1 MARLSRHRAWVRDRL
16 LTWWRNN
23 RGGYPSEWAA
33 VCSIAEKFGVTGATL
48 RLRRP
53 AADPGIGSRARSV
66 SGH

>member
-1 MARLSRHRAWVRDRL
+1 MARLSRHRAWVRDRAVDL
-16 LTWWRNN
+16 VAEQSGRVSV
-23 RGGYPSEWAA
+23 GVAA